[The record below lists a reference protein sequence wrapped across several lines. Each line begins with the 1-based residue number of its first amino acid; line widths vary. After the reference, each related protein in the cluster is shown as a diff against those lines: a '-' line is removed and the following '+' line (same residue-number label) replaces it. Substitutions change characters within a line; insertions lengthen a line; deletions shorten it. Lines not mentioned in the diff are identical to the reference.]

1 MSQAGQ
7 IDINHQDLIKI
18 YRKTLAKGES
28 LDDLDQKVAR
38 KLKRLS
44 VVSQIEENR
53 DKQKSEK
60 LKKSLPA
67 VIRFGANLLPA
78 SLIMVGFLLLGS
90 AVVPILGFYIK
101 NIPNI
106 QTRKLASPIPEGR
119 VLDVTPL
126 VVAQANPG
134 QELGEKLSKVKAG
147 PVIVDAELDY
157 TNLSNWF
164 EDKSLVGTSPLSNQV
179 GEYILEIPELDVYE
193 AKVKIGGTNLDE
205 SLIQYPGTSLPGHP
219 GAPVV
224 FGHSVLRQFYNPKK
238 SNPRR
243 YNSIFSYLMTLEKG
257 DRIYIEY
264 GDVKYTYMVQSKT
277 EVKPTDTYILS
288 QDRSQKQLKLV
299 TCVPEGTYLKRGVVT
314 AQLVKE

>member
-18 YRKTLAKGES
+18 YRKTLAKGQS

-44 VVSQIEENR
+44 VVRQIEEDR

-67 VIRFGANLLPA
+67 VIRLGANLLPA

-101 NIPNI
+101 NISNI
-106 QTRKLASPIPEGR
+106 QSRKLASPIPEGR

-126 VVAQANPG
+126 VIAQANPG
-134 QELGEKLSKVKAG
+134 QDLGEKLSKVKAG

-179 GEYILEIPELDVYE
+179 GEYILEIPELDVHE

-205 SLIQYPGTSLPGHP
+205 SLIQYPGTSLPGKP
-219 GAPVV
+219 GSSVV

-243 YNSIFSYLMTLEKG
+243 YNSIFSYIMTLEKG
-257 DRIYIEY
+257 DKIYVKY

-288 QDRSQKQLKLV
+288 QDYTQRQLKLV